1 MMEQI
6 DISEIVQDFRHHV
19 VMNKN
24 IILSGAFGSGKSY
37 MLDEFKRKYSCEFKI
52 VTIFPINYTISGNA
66 DIVEY
71 IKHDIIYQLVLQG
84 YITEHTDFSAV
95 SDSIFTTEN
104 LTKLTERL
112 LEKIPGGG
120 LISEAIRIGIE
131 TSERHDC
138 EKHAVADYLEGFN
151 KVGSIYERDIYT
163 EMIRVGLDNGRR
175 DGMQWMLIIEDLD
188 RIDPHNIFRLLN
200 VFGAHLDYSYITGE
214 EVKTNKF
221 GFDKIVFV
229 LDYRQTSEIY
239 NRYFGLESENSWEG
253 YISKFLSSQPFYFEG
268 VAAAAKGVVLRSIAQ
283 DCRIDYKIIE
293 TLFPHEY
300 SIRTLSKVTFEG
312 FESFL
317 RKEKV
322 ELSDGS
328 AFAADCRFT
337 RLLYY
342 LHQLDGGIN
351 QLGKILE
358 EKPVDY
364 LEIVAPALLY
374 HRKESS
380 VFIDHCRLKQS
391 DDYEDYDVNDNSEED
406 YEHTY
411 YHVGVTS
418 DGAIE
423 IKEVK
428 FAIVPAH
435 TIDMKISE
443 DDSFAIFVVN
453 YLSDF
458 CSRFTR
464 YSGN

>member
-1 MMEQI
+1 MEQI

-19 VMNKN
+19 AMNRN

-37 MLDEFKRKYSCEFKI
+37 MLDEFKRRYSGEFNT
-52 VTIFPINYTISGNA
+52 VTIYPINYAISGNA
-66 DIVEY
+66 DILEY
-71 IKHDIIYQLVLQG
+71 IKHDIIYQLVLQK
-84 YITEHTDFSAV
+84 YITERTDFTEV
-95 SDSIFTTEN
+95 CTSIFTTEN

-112 LEKIPGGG
+112 LDKVPGGG

-131 TSERHDC
+131 ASEKHDC
-138 EKHAVADYLEGFN
+138 EKHAVAEYLEGFN
-151 KVGSIYERDIYT
+151 KAGSIYERDIYT
-163 EMIRVGLDNGRR
+163 EMIRMGLDSGRKE
-175 DGMQWMLIIEDLD
+175 GKLWMLIIEDLD

-200 VFGAHLDYSYITGE
+200 VFGAHLDYGYITGE
-214 EVKTNKF
+214 DVKTNKF

-268 VAAAAKGVVLRSIAQ
+268 VAAAAKGVVLRSIARH
-283 DCRIDYKIIE
+283 CRIDYKIIE

-300 SIRTLSKVTFEG
+300 SIRTLSKVSFED

-317 RKEKV
+317 RTERV
-322 ELSDGS
+322 ELSGGG

-342 LHQLDGGIN
+342 LQQLNGRIN
-351 QLGKILE
+351 QLKQLLDEDPE
-358 EKPVDY
+358 EY
-364 LEIVAPALLY
+364 LDIVAPALLY
-374 HRKESS
+374 HHQKSS
-380 VFIDHCRLKQS
+380 LFIDLSRPGRS
-391 DDYEDYDVNDNSEED
+391 GDYEDYRDDDNNEDD

-411 YHVGVTS
+411 YRVGVTS
-418 DGAIE
+418 EGAIE
-423 IKEVK
+423 IKEVT

-435 TIDMKISE
+435 TLDMEISE
-443 DDSFAIFVVN
+443 GDSFAIFVVN

-458 CSRFTR
+458 CARITR
-464 YSGN
+464 YSGD